1 MKKIGIVGY
10 PQKDGFGIPTAYL
23 HFFSYFG
30 IVNIIMPNE
39 TEVRKDL
46 DLLVLPGGPDV
57 DTKRYLGENPLSLRI
72 GTPCPFRERFDD
84 VLLPKYV
91 ENRTPIFGICRGH
104 QSLAVFFGG
113 ALKQDMFH
121 ETSPATERTKK
132 VHSLSLAENISDFI
146 PEFSTLE
153 RFDVNSLHHQVVNK
167 VPENAT
173 VLACYANNLNNNN
186 TLKDIEALGY
196 NDYPAITVQWHP
208 EEIWDKFSINAIK
221 KLLNLYENE

>member
-10 PQKDGFGIPTAYL
+10 PQKEGFGIPTSYL

-39 TEVRKDL
+39 KEIRKDL

-91 ENRTPIFGICRGH
+91 QNKTPIFGICRGH

-113 ALKQDMFH
+113 SLKQDMFH
-121 ETSPATERTKK
+121 ETSPSSERTKK
-132 VHSLSLAENISDFI
+132 VHGIILSENISYFI
-146 PEFSTLE
+146 PEFSTLD
-153 RFDVNSLHHQVVNK
+153 RFDVNSLHHQVVNV
-167 VPENAT
+167 VPSNAT
-173 VLACYANNLNNNN
+173 VLAQYTNNINNNVN
-186 TLKDIEALGY
+186 KEIEALGY

-208 EEIWDKFSINAIK
+208 EEIWDRFSINAIK
-221 KLLNLYENE
+221 KLLNLYDNE